1 MILLDTH
8 ALVWWRDST
17 AKLSNNAQAAIAKEA
32 NNGTIVVSSFSFWE
46 IALLVE
52 HQRLALPSDLQT
64 WLADVEATN
73 RMRFIPVDNRIAIAS
88 VQLPAGLHKDPAD
101 RILVA
106 TAMLLDIPIV
116 TADKKMHAYPHVRT
130 IW

>member
-8 ALVWWRDST
+8 ALIWWRDDSG
-17 AKLSNNAQAAIAKEA
+17 KLSKNALAAIDREAK
-32 NNGTIVVSSFSFWE
+32 NGTVSISAFSFWE

-52 HQRLALPSDLQT
+52 HHRLTLPSDLQT
-64 WLADVEATN
+64 WMAAVEAIN
-73 RMRFIPVDNRIAIAS
+73 SMQFIPVDHQIAVAS
-88 VQLPAGLHKDPAD
+88 VQLPVGLHKDPAD

-106 TAMLLDIPIV
+106 TAMLLNIPIV
-116 TADKKMHAYPHVRT
+116 TADQKMHAYPHVRT

>member
-8 ALVWWRDST
+8 ALIWWRDDSG
-17 AKLSNNAQAAIAKEA
+17 KLSKNALAAIDKEA
-32 NNGTIVVSSFSFWE
+32 KNGTVSISAFSFWE

-52 HQRLALPSDLQT
+52 HHRLTLPSDLQT
-64 WLADVEATN
+64 WMAAVEAIN
-73 RMRFIPVDNRIAIAS
+73 GMKFIPVDHQIAVAS
-88 VQLPAGLHKDPAD
+88 VQLPVGLHKDPAD

-106 TAMLLDIPIV
+106 TAMLLNIPIV
-116 TADKKMHAYPHVRT
+116 TADQKMHAYPHVRT

>member
-8 ALVWWRDST
+8 ALVWWRDGSG
-17 AKLSNNAQAAIAKEA
+17 KLSKSAQAAIAKEA
-32 NNGTIVVSSFSFWE
+32 KSGTISVSAFSFWE

-52 HQRLALPSDLQT
+52 HHRLTLPSDLQT
-64 WLADVEATN
+64 WMAQVETIN
-73 RMRFIPVDNRIAIAS
+73 RMRFIPVDHQIAVAS

-106 TAMLLDIPIV
+106 TAMLLNIPIV
-116 TADKKMHAYPHVRT
+116 TADQKMHAYPHVRT

>member
-8 ALVWWRDST
+8 ALIWWRDDSGR
-17 AKLSNNAQAAIAKEA
+17 LSRNAEAAIAKEA
-32 NNGTIVVSSFSFWE
+32 NNGTISISAFSFWE

-52 HQRLALPSDLQT
+52 HHRLTLPSDLQT
-64 WLADVEATN
+64 WMAAVETIN
-73 RMRFIPVDNRIAIAS
+73 GMRFIPVDHQIAVAS
-88 VQLPAGLHKDPAD
+88 VQLPVGLHKDPAD

-106 TAMLLDIPIV
+106 TAMLLNIPIV
-116 TADKKMHAYPHVRT
+116 TADQKMHAYPHVRT

>member
-17 AKLSNNAQAAIAKEA
+17 TKLSSNAQAAIAKEA
-32 NNGTIVVSSFSFWE
+32 KSGTIVISAFSFWE

-52 HQRLALPSDLQT
+52 HHRLTLPSDLHT
-64 WLADVEATN
+64 WLAEVEATTH
-73 RMRFIPVDNRIAIAS
+73 MCFIPVDNRIAIAS
-88 VQLPAGLHKDPAD
+88 VELPAGLHKDPAD

-116 TADKKMHAYPHVRT
+116 TADKKMQAYPHVRT

>member
-8 ALVWWRDST
+8 ALIWWRDDSG
-17 AKLSNNAQAAIAKEA
+17 KLSKNALAAVDKEA
-32 NNGTIVVSSFSFWE
+32 KNGTVSISAFSFWE

-52 HQRLALPSDLQT
+52 HHRLTLPSDLQT
-64 WLADVEATN
+64 WMAAIEAIN
-73 RMRFIPVDNRIAIAS
+73 GMKFIPVDHQIAVAS
-88 VQLPAGLHKDPAD
+88 VQLPVGLHKDPAD

-106 TAMLLDIPIV
+106 TAMLLNIPIV
-116 TADKKMHAYPHVRT
+116 TADQKMHAYPHVRT